1 MPDGE
6 KTTTVQIV
14 GSIHDVPAAEWDAC
28 AGTDNPFLS
37 HAFLAALE
45 DSGSACAQTGW
56 LPRHLVIADAG
67 RRAMGGRTV
76 GCAPLYL
83 KSHSYGEYVFDWGW
97 AEAFQRAGGRYYP
110 KLQAAVPFTP
120 VTGPRLLTRA
130 DAPTGT
136 AEALAMAMVELARQ
150 LGVSSLHVTFN
161 SEEEAG
167 LFTRMGFLPRIGQ
180 QYHWR
185 NEGYS
190 CFDDFLA
197 NLSSRKRKAVR
208 KERAEAA
215 GHGVRIRPLIG
226 DIEPRHWDAFHRFYL
241 DTVERKWAHVYL
253 SRDFFTR
260 LGATMAD
267 KVLLILAE
275 TEDGEPVGGAL
286 NLVGRDA
293 LYGRYWG
300 SAVDYRFLHFEACY
314 YRAIGFAIANG
325 LSRVEAGAQGAH
337 KIQRGYL
344 PVATH
349 SAHWIAEPGL
359 RQAVARFLDSERPA
373 VAAEIA
379 ELASGSPFR
388 RGGC

>member
-6 KTTTVQIV
+6 TRTVQVV

-37 HAFLAALE
+37 HAFFAALE
-45 DSGSACAQTGW
+45 DSGSACAETGW
-56 LPRHLVIADAG
+56 LARHLVIAGPDG
-67 RRAMGGRTV
+67 RAM

-120 VTGPRLLTRA
+120 VSGRRLLTRP
-130 DAPTGT
+130 DAPAGT
-136 AEALAMAMVELARQ
+136 AEALAAAMVELAKQ
-150 LGVSSLHVTFN
+150 LRVSSLHVTFN
-161 SEEEAG
+161 REEEAG

-185 NEGYS
+185 NEGYGS
-190 CFDDFLA
+190 FEDFLA

-226 DIEPRHWDAFHRFYL
+226 SDIESRHWDAFHRFYL
-241 DTVERKWAHVYL
+241 DTVERKWAHAYL
-253 SRDFFTR
+253 ARAFFTR

-286 NLVGRDA
+286 NLIGPDA

-300 SAVDYRFLHFEACY
+300 SAADYRFLHFEACY
-314 YRAIGFAIANG
+314 YRAIDFAIAHG

-337 KIQRGYL
+337 KVQRGYL
-344 PVATH
+344 PVATY
-349 SAHWIAEPGL
+349 SAHWIAEPGF
-359 RQAVARFLDSERPA
+359 RTAVAHFLDAERPA
-373 VAAEIA
+373 VEAEIEA
-379 ELASGSPFR
+379 LMAASPFR
-388 RGGC
+388 RDGC